1 MRFLRGIIMQAL
13 DVRYSVENLRI
24 AAKIWQMTE
33 MRKEKILKKRKN
45 SSSDEFKSTLKLIL
59 GKFFL
64 LPISFAERE
73 VFQAEFECRF
83 QLLFIEY
90 KICVF
95 IKNYKKSK
103 IHGVK
108 LNTYV
113 HFKF

>member
-1 MRFLRGIIMQAL
+1 MQAL

-73 VFQAEFECRF
+73 VFQAEFQCRF
-83 QLLFIEY
+83 QLFLLNSKY
-90 KICVF
+90 VYLLKI
-95 IKNYKKSK
+95 ILKKSK